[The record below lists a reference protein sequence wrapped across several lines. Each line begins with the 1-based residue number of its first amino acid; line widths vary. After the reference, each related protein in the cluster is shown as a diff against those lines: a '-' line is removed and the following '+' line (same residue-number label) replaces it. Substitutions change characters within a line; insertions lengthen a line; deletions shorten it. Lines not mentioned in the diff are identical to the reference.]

1 MAEFKLKVP
10 DMSCE
15 HCEKRI
21 REAVSNAGDRVKS
34 LDLKSKEVVVDIE
47 AEADKLLSIIDE
59 AGYDAGLI

>member
-21 REAVSNAGDRVKS
+21 REAVSNAGGRVKS
-34 LDLKSKEVVVDIE
+34 LDLKSKRSS
-47 AEADKLLSIIDE
+47 SISR
-59 AGYDAGLI
+59 LRPTSF